1 MNGLLKEMMT
11 AGIIKLK
18 DILSSCRRVT
28 LCLDGWSKKGLSS
41 SFLGISANFYD
52 VHSHKPQH
60 ALLALDKLQ
69 HPHTGEMLA
78 NSLDKCL
85 TDWGIPEQKIMLIVS
100 DNGANM
106 VKAIRLLRE
115 RNQGELEG
123 EIVEEEAEDDY
134 GQEIVDDDGELQ
146 NDVTYDGATEVEAY
160 VPLKYRRMGC
170 LAHTIQLV
178 IKQAYDGSYKELLE
192 KTRKLVGK
200 IRKSSVAMEKIVQK
214 CGKVVLTDNTTRWN
228 STYYMAK
235 RLLDIQVALNLVLAE
250 MKIDTLLMSEWTILE
265 EMVALLEPFTVQTDV
280 LQTDSLSL
288 SNIIPSLL
296 ELECHLEQFPHNRP
310 LAEDMLQNL
319 RQRFSPLLQP
329 SDPNFNP
336 LPASACLLDPT
347 CAAVML
353 GFDQLELREAAKKHI
368 VQEVNNNNLYFA
380 SMT

>member
-1 MNGLLKEMMT
+1 MT

-18 DILSSCRRVT
+18 DVLASCRRVAI
-28 LCLDGWSKKGLSS
+28 CLDGWSKKGLSS

-123 EIVEEEAEDDY
+123 GVVEEEDEDDDQ
-134 GQEIVDDDGELQ
+134 GIVDDDGEPQ
-146 NDVTYDGATEVEAY
+146 YDVTNDGATEVDAY
-160 VPLKYRRMGC
+160 VPVKYRRMGC

-178 IKQAYDGSYKELLE
+178 IKQAYDGAYKELLV

-200 IRKSSVAMEKIVQK
+200 VRKSSVAMEKIVQK
-214 CGKVVLTDNTTRWN
+214 CGKVVVTDNTTRWN
-228 STYYMAK
+228 STYYMTK
-235 RLLDIQVALNLVLAE
+235 RLLEIQVELNLVLAE
-250 MKIDTLLMSEWTILE
+250 MKIDTLLISEWTLLE

-288 SNIIPSLL
+288 SNVIPSLL
-296 ELECHLEQFPHNRP
+296 ELECHLEQFPHNKP
-310 LAEDMLQNL
+310 LAEAMLQNL

-347 CAAVML
+347 CAALML

>member
-1 MNGLLKEMMT
+1 MT

-18 DILSSCRRVT
+18 DVLASCRRVT
-28 LCLDGWSKKGLSS
+28 ICLDGWSKKGLSS

-123 EIVEEEAEDDY
+123 EVVEEEDEDDDQ
-134 GQEIVDDDGELQ
+134 GIVDDDGEPQ
-146 NDVTYDGATEVEAY
+146 NDVTNDGATEVDAY
-160 VPLKYRRMGC
+160 VPVKYRRMGC

-178 IKQAYDGSYKELLE
+178 IKQAYDGAYKELLV

-200 IRKSSVAMEKIVQK
+200 VRKSSVAMEKIVQK
-214 CGKVVLTDNTTRWN
+214 CGKVVVTDNTTRWN
-228 STYYMAK
+228 STYYMTK
-235 RLLDIQVALNLVLAE
+235 RLLEIQVELNLVLAE
-250 MKIDTLLMSEWTILE
+250 MKIDTLLISEWTLLE

-288 SNIIPSLL
+288 SNVIPSLL
-296 ELECHLEQFPHNRP
+296 ELECHLEQFPHNKP
-310 LAEDMLQNL
+310 LAEAMLQNL
-319 RQRFSPLLQP
+319 RNAFPLFS
-329 SDPNFNP
+329 S
-336 LPASACLLDPT
+336 LPIRTSILFQHLHASLIRH
-347 CAAVML
+347 V
-353 GFDQLELREAAKKHI
+353 LR
-368 VQEVNNNNLYFA
+368 
-380 SMT
+380 